1 MPRTKQIEKQDILRA
16 AAEVIRQKGES
27 ALTVRGIAG
36 VLGCSTQ
43 PLYYEFANIEQ
54 LRAELLPYVR
64 QQYLQFRCSNYKEF
78 GRHFLNFARQEK
90 ELFRFV
96 YLRRRAPGETL
107 LDDINYGE
115 TIRLLSQ
122 NLEMEPETARRM
134 HHQMQLRCYG
144 LGVMLATDYLELT
157 EAQIETE
164 LTEFYSLILRHYKGI
179 TDDAQ
184 LQYWLGRS
192 RNLIL

>member
-27 ALTVRGIAG
+27 ALTVRSIAG

-107 LDDINYGE
+107 LDDINYDE

-179 TDDAQ
+179 SDDAQ

>member
-27 ALTVRGIAG
+27 ALTVRSIAG

-107 LDDINYGE
+107 LDDINYDE

>member
-16 AAEVIRQKGES
+16 ATEVIRQKGES
-27 ALTVRGIAG
+27 ALTVRSIAA

-43 PLYYEFANIEQ
+43 PLYYEFANVEQ

-64 QQYLQFRCSNYKEF
+64 EHYLQFRCSNYKEF
-78 GRHFLNFARQEK
+78 GRHFLNFARNEK

-96 YLRRRAPGETL
+96 YLRRRKPGETL
-107 LDDINYGE
+107 LDDINFDE

-122 NLEMEPETARRM
+122 NLEMEPEAARKM
-134 HHQMQLRCYG
+134 HHQMQYRCYG
-144 LGVMLATDYLELT
+144 MGVMLATDYCELT
-157 EAQIETE
+157 EAQIEDE
-164 LTEFYSLILRHYKGI
+164 LTEFYIIILRHYKGI

>member
-27 ALTVRGIAG
+27 ALTVRSIAG

-107 LDDINYGE
+107 LDDINYDE

-164 LTEFYSLILRHYKGI
+164 LTEFYSLILRHYKSI

>member
-27 ALTVRGIAG
+27 ALTVRSIAG

-107 LDDINYGE
+107 LDDINYDE

-164 LTEFYSLILRHYKGI
+164 LTEFYSLILRHYKGT

>member
-27 ALTVRGIAG
+27 ALTVRSIAG

-96 YLRRRAPGETL
+96 YLSRRAPGETL
-107 LDDINYGE
+107 LDDINYDE

>member
-107 LDDINYGE
+107 LDDINYDE

>member
-27 ALTVRGIAG
+27 ALTVRSIAG

-64 QQYLQFRCSNYKEF
+64 QQYLQFHCSNYKEF

-107 LDDINYGE
+107 LDDINYDE

>member
-16 AAEVIRQKGES
+16 SAEVIRQKGES
-27 ALTVRGIAG
+27 ALTVRSIAG

-107 LDDINYGE
+107 LDDINYDE

-164 LTEFYSLILRHYKGI
+164 LTEFYCLILRHYKGI

>member
-16 AAEVIRQKGES
+16 AVEVIRQKGES
-27 ALTVRGIAG
+27 ALTVRSIAG

-107 LDDINYGE
+107 LDDINYDE

>member
-27 ALTVRGIAG
+27 ALTVRSIAG

-107 LDDINYGE
+107 LDDINYDE

-144 LGVMLATDYLELT
+144 LGVMLATDYCEMTDDQIERELT
-157 EAQIETE
+157 EYYQI
-164 LTEFYSLILRHYKGI
+164 ILRHYKGI
-179 TDDAQ
+179 TDDGQ
-184 LQYWLGRS
+184 LQYWLNRS

>member
-27 ALTVRGIAG
+27 ALTVRSIAG

-96 YLRRRAPGETL
+96 YLSRRAPGETL
-107 LDDINYGE
+107 LDDINYDE

-122 NLEMEPETARRM
+122 NLEMEPETSRRM

>member
-27 ALTVRGIAG
+27 ALTVRSIAG

-107 LDDINYGE
+107 LDDINYDE

-157 EAQIETE
+157 EVQIETE

>member
-27 ALTVRGIAG
+27 ALTVRSIAA

-43 PLYYEFANIEQ
+43 PLYYEFANVEQ

-64 QQYLQFRCSNYKEF
+64 EHYLQFRCSNYKEF
-78 GRHFLNFARQEK
+78 GRHFLNFARNEK

-107 LDDINYGE
+107 LDDINYDE

>member
-27 ALTVRGIAG
+27 ALTVRSIAG

-107 LDDINYGE
+107 LDDINYDE

-122 NLEMEPETARRM
+122 NLEMEPEIARRM

>member
-27 ALTVRGIAG
+27 ALTVRSIAG

-107 LDDINYGE
+107 LDDINYDE

-122 NLEMEPETARRM
+122 NLEMDPETARRM
-134 HHQMQLRCYG
+134 HHQMQYRCYG
-144 LGVMLATDYLELT
+144 MGVMLATMP
-157 EAQIETE
+157 
-164 LTEFYSLILRHYKGI
+164 
-179 TDDAQ
+179 
-184 LQYWLGRS
+184 
-192 RNLIL
+192 

>member
-1 MPRTKQIEKQDILRA
+1 MPRTKRIEKQAILGA
-16 AAEVIRQKGES
+16 AADVIREKGQD
-27 ALTVRGIAG
+27 ALTVRNIAAM
-36 VLGCSTQ
+36 LGCSTQ
-43 PLYYEFANIEQ
+43 PLYYEFESVEQ

-64 QQYLQFRCSNYKEF
+64 EHYLQFRCSNYKEF

-96 YLRRRAPGETL
+96 YLRRRDPGEKL
-107 LDDINYGE
+107 LEDINFDE

-122 NLEMEPETARRM
+122 NLEMTPETARRM
-134 HHQMQLRCYG
+134 HHQMQMRCYG
-144 LGVMLATDYLELT
+144 LGVMLATDYCEMS
-157 EAQIETE
+157 EEDIGRE
-164 LTEFYSLILRHYKGI
+164 LTEFYCIILRHYKGI

>member
-1 MPRTKQIEKQDILRA
+1 MPRTKQIERQDILRA

-27 ALTVRGIAG
+27 ALTVRSIAG

-107 LDDINYGE
+107 LDDINYDE

>member
-27 ALTVRGIAG
+27 ALTVRSIAG

-107 LDDINYGE
+107 LDDINYDE

-184 LQYWLGRS
+184 LQTWLGRS

>member
-16 AAEVIRQKGES
+16 SAEVIRQKGES
-27 ALTVRGIAG
+27 ALTVRSIAG

-107 LDDINYGE
+107 LDDINYDE